1 MSDRPRL
8 LCIDDEELGLNVR
21 KALLERA
28 GYEVLTA
35 PNGASGI
42 EVFTAHR
49 FDGVVVDYMLPDAD
63 GGQIAAHL
71 RSLRPEVP
79 ILLLSAYLTLPDH
92 VLQLVDINVLK
103 GAGAEEFLSRV
114 AELLAN
120 KNCSDDVST

>member
-1 MSDRPRL
+1 VSDRPRL

-35 PNGASGI
+35 PDGASGI
-42 EVFTAHR
+42 DVFTAHR
-49 FDGVVVDYMLPDAD
+49 IDGVVVDYMLPDAD
-63 GGQIAAHL
+63 GGQIAARM

-92 VLQLVDINVLK
+92 VLQLVDLNVLK

-114 AELLAN
+114 AELLAG
-120 KNCSDDVST
+120 KKCGDDLTT